1 MRFIIKSYIIDIFA
15 IIYELLYLLITNRTL
30 FTNFLTTYHFSKLSI
45 IHYLYNEKF
54 LKNSLLN
61 TALKYL

>member
-30 FTNFLTTYHFSKLSI
+30 FTNFLTPYHFSKLSTGGVVI
-45 IHYLYNEKF
+45 RSCTKPPGDAKKRE
-54 LKNSLLN
+54 
-61 TALKYL
+61 T